1 MSNSVIVIGGG
12 AAGMMAAVYAAREGA
27 RVTLLERNEKLG
39 KKIYITGKGRCN
51 VTNAAAEDAFM
62 RQIMR
67 NPRFCYAALNLLDN
81 AGLMAFFE
89 EAGVPLK
96 EERGGR
102 VFPVSDHASDI
113 TRALER
119 TLNRLG
125 VTVRLNARVKALK
138 TDARGAAGV
147 VTEDG
152 QTLEADAVVV
162 ATGGQSY
169 PSTGSTGDGW
179 AMAEAT
185 GHRTKPALP
194 ALTSIETAED
204 WPFALSGLSLKNVA
218 LSAFGAKNK
227 RFYHEQGEL
236 LMTHFGVSGPL
247 ALTLSSML
255 PEDPAGVRLELDLK
269 PALDEATLDRRLVRD
284 LTEQSRKQLATVMD
298 GLEPHAL
305 GLAVLALAKL
315 SPGLSANA
323 VTQEERKAIVRLL
336 KAMPLTVKR
345 LRGLNEAIVTRGGVA
360 VADINPSTME
370 SKRVPGLYFAGETID
385 IDAVTGG
392 FNLTL
397 AFSTGAL
404 AGRCAGAKAMG
415 DESMGNGEW
424 GMGN

>member
-1 MSNSVIVIGGG
+1 MSEIIVIGGG
-12 AAGMMAAVYAAREGA
+12 AAGMMAAIGAARAGA

-51 VTNAAAEDAFM
+51 VTNAADEDSFM
-62 RQIMR
+62 RAIVR
-67 NPRFCYAALNLLDN
+67 NPRFCYAALSCLNN
-81 AGLMAFFE
+81 AGIMAFFE
-89 EAGVPLK
+89 ERGVPLK
-96 EERGGR
+96 VERGER

-119 TLNRLG
+119 EMARLG
-125 VTVRLNARVKALK
+125 VAVTLNTRAQELML
-138 TDARGAAGV
+138 DERGAAAGV
-147 VTEDG
+147 VTERG
-152 QTLEADAVVV
+152 RMLCADAVIV

-194 ALTSIETAED
+194 ALTSIETVES

-218 LSAFGAKNK
+218 LSAFNAQNK

-236 LMTHFGVSGPL
+236 LMTHFGISGPL
-247 ALTLSSML
+247 ALTLSSLL
-255 PEDPAGVRLELDLK
+255 PEDPAGTRLELNLK

-284 LTEQSRKQLATVMD
+284 LELA
-298 GLEPHAL
+298 GISPAL
-305 GLAVLALAKL
+305 
-315 SPGLSANA
+315 PANA
-323 VTQEERKAIVRLL
+323 LTQAQRRAIVRLL
-336 KAMPLTVKR
+336 QAMPLTVKA

-370 SKRVPGLYFAGETID
+370 SRRVPGLYFAGETID
-385 IDAVTGG
+385 IDALTGG

-404 AGRCAGAKAMG
+404 AGQSAAAASRG
-415 DESMGNGEW
+415 
-424 GMGN
+424 